1 MACRYRSALLWGDSM
16 LTNADCTLYRYN
28 TKTQGYDRYVIPSV
42 YWHEN
47 RGGNVL
53 KSGLQNIH
61 GVTVFIYE
69 DCILPANPTKDML
82 VKGVCNFEFDN
93 SSQKTVAESFEKF
106 KKKFSFVTVM
116 SVDDC
121 TFGSLKHWEVTAK

>member
-1 MACRYRSALLWGDSM
+1 M

-28 TKTQGYDRYVIPSV
+28 AKTQGYDRCLIPDV

-53 KSGLQNIH
+53 KSGLQSIH

-69 DCILPANPTKDML
+69 GCILPATPTKDML
-82 VKGVCNFEFDN
+82 VKGVCSFEFDN
-93 SSQKTVAESFEKF
+93 TSQKTVAESFEKF
-106 KKKFSFVTVM
+106 KKKCSFVTVM

>member
-1 MACRYRSALLWGDSM
+1 M

-28 TKTQGYDRYVIPSV
+28 AKTQGYDRCFISDV

-53 KSGLQNIH
+53 KSGLQSIH

-69 DCILPANPTKDML
+69 GCTLPATPTKDML
-82 VKGVCNFEFDN
+82 VKGECLFEFDN
-93 SSQKTVAESFEKF
+93 SSQKTISESFTKF
-106 KKKFSFVTVM
+106 KGEHTFVTVM
-116 SVDDC
+116 SIDDC
-121 TFGSLKHWEVTAK
+121 SFGNLQHWEITAK

>member
-1 MACRYRSALLWGDSM
+1 M

-28 TKTQGYDRYVIPSV
+28 AETQGYDRCLIPDV

-53 KSGLQNIH
+53 KSGLQSIH
-61 GVTVFIYE
+61 GVTVFIYKG
-69 DCILPANPTKDML
+69 CTLPTTPTKDML
-82 VKGVCNFEFDN
+82 VKGVCDFVFDN
-93 SSQKTVAESFEKF
+93 SSQKTVAESFGKF
-106 KKKFSFVTVM
+106 RSQISFVTVM